1 MRSILHLPRLINFDW
16 AERTYNNTKPI
27 RGTEVRP
34 LGQRRDHKRY
44 AIVKR
49 SDTQYVCT
57 LHGHPVLSYTKETY
71 PGEGTLIE
79 VSLCGFDTRTTRK
92 FISHVLGADCY
103 SHKGKTYIE
112 VGKRSSEVDGK
123 WMVTGAYYLPP
134 NYTMQIRHEQVLN
147 PVPVKKHVLD
157 REATKE
163 LREKYKEEMA
173 DAEAML
179 RLGMARYSSGD
190 GMSDGGYD
198 PRERKSYYGRQ
209 FMDDLTREEMIEYI
223 WITASKNM
231 AQRWQ
236 VTKMVWA
243 GNRYLSVPNSESP
256 KYRSYV
262 VDALYEIAKLDA
274 INIYKEVELPVGRRA

>member
-1 MRSILHLPRLINFDW
+1 MRHLPVLHNFD
-16 AERTYNNTKPI
+16 AMERTYNNIVPI
-27 RGTEVRP
+27 RGTNVRP
-34 LGQRRDHKRY
+34 LGRRPDHKRY
-44 AIVKR
+44 AIEKR

-57 LHGHPVLSYTKETY
+57 LYGHPVISYTKETY
-71 PGEGTLIE
+71 PGQGTLGEI
-79 VSLCGFDTRTTRK
+79 SLCGFDTRTTRN
-92 FISHVLGADCY
+92 FISRVVGADCY
-103 SHKGKTYIE
+103 SFNNKTYIE
-112 VGKRSSEVDGK
+112 VGKRVSEVDGR
-123 WMVTGAYYLPP
+123 MRVTGAYYLPP
-134 NYTMQIRHEQVLN
+134 NHVLQIRHEQVLN

-209 FMDDLTREEMIEYI
+209 FMYDLTREEMIEYI

-243 GNRYLSVPNSESP
+243 GNRYLAVPNSESP
-256 KYRSYV
+256 KYRSYI